1 MKIILEKKR
10 IEIPA
15 RKVGLFGKI
24 RGLMFRSRNCENL
37 LFNFS
42 SSEKFGI
49 HSFFVFFDFLAVWLD
64 EGNRVLEWE
73 VVKPWRFLVRPK
85 TWAVKLL
92 EVPLNDKNSLIF
104 NLFRR

>member
-73 VVKPWRFLVRPK
+73 VVKPWRFSARPK
-85 TWAVKLL
+85 TGAVKLL
-92 EVPLNDKNSLIF
+92 EVPLNDKNMRILD
-104 NLFRR
+104 LFRR